1 MNRDTFMSKKPDG
14 ISKLTWVYISG
25 AGSLIF
31 FVLAALMILFAPQVT
46 TMGITKS
53 IYYIVLVP
61 VGLTSAA
68 FLFGALR
75 SSAKY
80 SGKTAYGNIEL
91 TGPVVIFCLVVIGG
105 FYFASPESEF
115 LLTIRINVPG
125 EPEKIL
131 NNGSIILDIGDQ
143 RLDKQINENGEVSF
157 AGVPSR
163 YMGKSVNIIPQVKGF
178 KVKGSNLI
186 TIPEN
191 RIIYLELEERKDSTL
206 LRGRVLNVNGNP
218 VDSVL
223 IDIESGLA
231 STVTDESGLFSVIV
245 PVAEGETLLLT
256 ALKNGIIGYKEYIT
270 IPDKGSIEIRFG
282 IDL

>member
-1 MNRDTFMSKKPDG
+1 MSKQPNQ

-25 AGSLIF
+25 AASLF
-31 FVLAALMILFAPQVT
+31 FLVFAILMILFAPNIT
-46 TMGITKS
+46 GMGITKS
-53 IYYIVLVP
+53 IYYIVLIP

-80 SGKTAYGNIEL
+80 SGKSSYGSIEL
-91 TGPVVIFCLVVIGG
+91 TGPVVIFCLVVVGG

-115 LLTIRINVPG
+115 LLTIRTNVVD

-131 NNGSIILDIGDQ
+131 SHGSLILDIGDQ
-143 RLDKQINENGEVSF
+143 RIEKQLSENGDVSF

-163 YMGKSVNIIPQVKGF
+163 YLGKSVNIIPQIKGY
-178 KVKGSNLI
+178 KIKGSRLI
-186 TIPEN
+186 LIPDN

-206 LRGRVLNVNGNP
+206 LRGRVINEIGNP
-218 VDSVL
+218 VDSVF

-231 STVTDESGLFSVIV
+231 SAVTDASGLFTIIV
-245 PVAEGETLLLT
+245 PASKGETLLLT
-256 ALKNGIIGYKEYIT
+256 ALKNGNTGYREYIT
-270 IPDKGSIEIRFG
+270 LPDKGSIEIRFG
-282 IDL
+282 NGL

>member
-245 PVAEGETLLLT
+245 PVADGETLLLT

>member
-1 MNRDTFMSKKPDG
+1 MSKRPDQ
-14 ISKLTWVYISG
+14 ISKITWVYISG
-25 AGSLIF
+25 AASFFFLI
-31 FVLAALMILFAPQVT
+31 LAILMIIFAPNIAGI
-46 TMGITKS
+46 GITKS
-53 IYYIVLVP
+53 IYYIVLIP

-80 SGKTAYGNIEL
+80 SGKTSYGSIEL

-115 LLTIRINVPG
+115 LLTIRTNVVG

-143 RLDKQINENGEVSF
+143 RLKKKLNEIGEVSF
-157 AGVPSR
+157 PGVPSR
-163 YMGKSVNIIPQVKGF
+163 YMGMSINIIPQIKGY
-178 KVKGSNLI
+178 KIQGSGLI
-186 TIPEN
+186 PIPDN

-206 LRGRVLNVNGNP
+206 LRGRVLNENGNP
-218 VDSVL
+218 VDSVF

-231 STVTDESGLFSVIV
+231 KTVTDENGLFTVVV
-245 PVAEGETLLLT
+245 PASKGETLLLT
-256 ALKNGIIGYKEYIT
+256 ALKNGITGYREYIT

-282 IDL
+282 TGL